1 MTCEDAIA
9 LLGDYLEASLTPEGI
24 RRLEAHLKDCPACR
38 AYLNTYRRTREVT
51 AQLGPAEMPADM
63 KTRLRA
69 FLRKQIQASPRW
81 GG

>member
-9 LLGDYLEASLTPEGI
+9 LLGDYLEASLTPKGI
-24 RRLEAHLKDCPACR
+24 RRLGAHLEDCPACR

-51 AQLGPAEMPADM
+51 AQVGRAEMPADI
-63 KTRLRA
+63 KARLRA
-69 FLRKQIQASPRW
+69 FLRKQLQASPRW